1 MSAKSVIYCF
11 SKPLTPTT
19 IEQLDIAVTSVVF
32 DQKVDLVFLDD
43 GVVLLP
49 AIDSTRKS
57 TDFGKSLA
65 GLRMMD
71 EVSVVAERESLET
84 RGIDA
89 SKLPEFTKIETN
101 AAITEMIRASDLVLY
116 F

>member
-1 MSAKSVIYCF
+1 MSAKSVTYCF

-19 IEQLDIAVTSVVF
+19 IEQLDIAVTSAVF

-71 EVSVVAERESLET
+71 EISVVAERESLEK
-84 RGIDA
+84 RGIVA
-89 SKLPEFTKIETN
+89 SQLPEFTQIESTDT
-101 AAITEMIRASDLVLY
+101 ITELIRTSDLVLY